1 MSKVDRYKD
10 STHCSA
16 GCLLNPETAGKRF
29 DIGGPEILT
38 YREMMDQY
46 ADARGITRRII
57 FRVPVLT
64 PRLVAY
70 LVDLVTPVPS
80 GIAHPLIE
88 GLKNEVVCLDHS
100 IDQFVPIV
108 KTPFKEAVKI
118 AVSEEKEGPGIA
130 GF

>member
-1 MSKVDRYKD
+1 M
-10 STHCSA
+10 
-16 GCLLNPETAGKRF
+16 
-29 DIGGPEILT
+29 
-38 YREMMDQY
+38 
-46 ADARGITRRII
+46 
-57 FRVPVLT
+57 PVLT
-64 PRLVAY
+64 PLFVAY
-70 LVDLVTPVPS
+70 CVDLITPVPS

-130 GF
+130 VLELPVFNDI